1 MTFSPLHN
9 IKKNNALP
17 TLFMVGD
24 NDKLVPL
31 KTAQKFKD
39 LTEENGATCIL
50 KVYKNKSMAFLII
63 NQIVIINTIKSH

>member
-39 LTEENGATCIL
+39 LTEGNGATCIL
-50 KVYKNKSMAFLII
+50 KVYKKSMAFLII

>member
-1 MTFSPLHN
+1 
-9 IKKNNALP
+9 
-17 TLFMVGD
+17 MVGD

-39 LTEENGATCIL
+39 LTEGNGATCIL
-50 KVYKNKSMAFLII
+50 KVYKKSMAFLII

>member
-1 MTFSPLHN
+1 
-9 IKKNNALP
+9 
-17 TLFMVGD
+17 MVGD

-39 LTEENGATCIL
+39 LTEGNGATCIL